1 MGKMFFHYNGTVEQ
15 FKQLSNISEY
25 ASKIVFIKGGA
36 DGTGAAIYTHGE
48 YYGTLDA
55 ALAQYQE
62 LSGKINNLKHFNK
75 LSDGSVTAELTAH
88 EGTLV
93 IAGSSDVTTAVGA
106 DGFTVDLS
114 TAAKTQI
121 YTTLPNAID
130 EVSGRLGTKGDVAA
144 TGKEASAFGRIKN
157 LETVVAGL
165 TGAEGGEVE
174 SVDSKITKAIND
186 LDVDEISVSGGYI
199 KSVKQVNGKIEATTG
214 TFNFDEAG
222 AAEAVKEQVIG
233 GQGDTANANTIF
245 GAKKYAD
252 DKAGEAVSTAASD
265 ATAKANAA
273 EANAKADTKTKIEA
287 LDAVVSSTEG
297 SHVTVKVTEVD
308 GVVTVVNVTEND
320 IASAQELAKVKADVD
335 YFFNDALKDGDAQQV
350 KDTLKEIQEYID
362 GEAGGAAQMAQ
373 SIQEAKNAAQNA
385 QTAADNAQ
393 THSEGV
399 ASNLA
404 EYQLNNN
411 NRVTTIEN
419 SLKED
424 GTVGS
429 QIAAN
434 TAAIQNITG
443 ADGSIASAVKNL
455 KEEINESLAGKVDN
469 TQYQLDKQA
478 FTKADSDN
486 LQAAKEHAEGLVNN
500 LDVTDAAVAG
510 EYVSEVSQ
518 DNGKISVKRTALPTY
533 TLTTGSAQGTVALNG
548 TDAVVNGL
556 GSAAFV
562 NSEVFATAAQGV
574 KADNAAPQATTYTK
588 AEVDAMWGWGTID

>member
-15 FKQLSNISEY
+15 FKQLSDISDY

-55 ALAQYQE
+55 ALAKYQE
-62 LSGKINNLKHFNK
+62 LSGKIDNLKHFNK

-93 IAGSSDVTTAVGA
+93 IAGSENVTTTVDAN
-106 DGFTVDLS
+106 GFTVDLS
-114 TAAKTQI
+114 AAAKTQI

-130 EVSGRLGTKGDVAA
+130 EVSGRLGQKGDVAA
-144 TGKEASAFGRIKN
+144 TGGEASAFGRIKN

-165 TGAEGGEVE
+165 TGVEGGNVE

-186 LDVDEISVSGGYI
+186 LDVAEISGDYI
-199 KSVKQVNGKIEATTG
+199 KSVKQVDGKIEAIPG

-222 AAEAVKEQVIG
+222 AAAAVKEQVIG
-233 GQGDTANANTIF
+233 GSGDTANANTIF

-252 DKAGEAVSTAASD
+252 DKASEVVSTAAGD
-265 ATAKANAA
+265 ASAKASAA
-273 EANAKADTKTKIEA
+273 EANAKADTKAKIEA
-287 LDAVVSSTEG
+287 LDAVVSSTDG

-320 IASAQELAKVKADVD
+320 IASADELAKVKADVD
-335 YFFNDALKDGDAQQV
+335 YFFKDALKDGDAQQV
-350 KDTLKEIQEYID
+350 KDTLREIQDYID

-373 SIQEAKNAAQNA
+373 SIQEAKNAAQAA
-385 QTAADNAQ
+385 QTAANNAQ
-393 THSEGV
+393 THSEDV

-404 EYQLNNN
+404 QYEQNNN

-434 TAAIQNITG
+434 TAAIQSITG
-443 ADGSIASAVKNL
+443 ADGSIASAVKAL
-455 KEEINESLAGKVDN
+455 KEEINGSLEGKVDN
-469 TQYQLDKQA
+469 TQYQLDKA
-478 FTKADSDN
+478 ALVKADADN

-518 DNGKISVKRTALPTY
+518 NDGKISVKRTALPTY

-548 TDAVVNGL
+548 TDAAVNGL

-562 NSEVFATAAQGV
+562 NSETFATAAQGV

-588 AEVDAMWGWGTID
+588 SEVDAMWAWGTID

>member
-15 FKQLSNISEY
+15 FKQLSNISDY

-93 IAGSSDVTTAVGA
+93 IAGSSDVTTAVDA
-106 DGFTVDLS
+106 NGFTVDLS
-114 TAAKTQI
+114 AAAKTQI

-130 EVSGRLGTKGDVAA
+130 EVSGRLGQKGDVAA
-144 TGKEASAFGRIKN
+144 TGGEASAFGRIKN

-165 TGAEGGEVE
+165 TGTEGGNVE
-174 SVDSKITKAIND
+174 SVDSKITNAINA
-186 LDVDEISVSGGYI
+186 LDVEEISGDYI
-199 KSVKQVNGKIEATTG
+199 KAVKQVDGKIEAVTG

-222 AAEAVKEQVIG
+222 AAAAVKEQVIG
-233 GQGDTANANTIF
+233 GQGDIASANTIF

-252 DKAGEAVSTAASD
+252 DKAAEAVSTAAGD
-265 ATAKANAA
+265 ATAKANDA
-273 EANAKADTKTKIEA
+273 EANAKADTKAKIEA
-287 LDAVVSSTEG
+287 LDAVVSSTDG

-308 GVVTVVNVTEND
+308 GVITVVNVTEND

-373 SIQEAKNAAQNA
+373 SIQEAKNAAQDA
-385 QTAADNAQ
+385 QTAANNAQ

-434 TAAIQNITG
+434 TAAIQSITG

-455 KEEINESLAGKVDN
+455 KEEINGSLAGKVDN
-469 TQYQLDKQA
+469 TQYQLDKA
-478 FTKADSDN
+478 ALVKADADN

-500 LDVTDAAVAG
+500 LDVTDAAIAG

-548 TDAVVNGL
+548 TDALVNGL

>member
-15 FKQLSNISEY
+15 FKQLSNISDY

-130 EVSGRLGTKGDVAA
+130 EVSGRLGAKGDVAA
-144 TGKEASAFGRIKN
+144 TGSEASAFGRIKN

-165 TGAEGGEVE
+165 TGAEGGNVE

-186 LDVDEISVSGGYI
+186 LDVEEISGDYI
-199 KSVKQVNGKIEATTG
+199 KAIKQVDGKIEAVTG

-222 AAEAVKEQVIG
+222 AAAAVKEQVIG
-233 GQGDTANANTIF
+233 GAGDTANANTIF

-265 ATAKANAA
+265 ATAKANTA
-273 EANAKADTKTKIEA
+273 EANAKADTKAKIEA

-385 QTAADNAQ
+385 QTAANNAQ

-434 TAAIQNITG
+434 TAAIQSITG

-455 KEEINESLAGKVDN
+455 KEEINESLAGKVDS

-478 FTKADSDN
+478 FAKADSDN

-588 AEVDAMWGWGTID
+588 AEVDAMWAWVDIDA

>member
-130 EVSGRLGTKGDVAA
+130 EVSGRLGTKGDVADA
-144 TGKEASAFGRIKN
+144 GNEASAFGRIKN

-165 TGAEGGEVE
+165 TGTEGGKVE

-186 LDVDEISVSGGYI
+186 LDVAEISGDYI
-199 KSVKQVNGKIEATTG
+199 KAVSQVDGKIEAIAG

-233 GQGDTANANTIF
+233 GQGDTASANTIF

-252 DKAGEAVSTAASD
+252 DKAADAVSTAAGD

-308 GVVTVVNVTEND
+308 GVVTVVNVTEDD

-385 QTAADNAQ
+385 QTAANNAQ

-434 TAAIQNITG
+434 TAAIQSITG

-478 FTKADSDN
+478 FAKADSDN

-548 TDAVVNGL
+548 TDAAVNGL